1 MIDDPA
7 MVVAIFSCIMIV
19 IFYYYGRSCGR
30 RDVEKEAKDQYMAV
44 IKRLSRENELMRK
57 ELVELYKT
65 QDTDLNA
72 RLKILKI
79 LREKKE

>member
-30 RDVEKEAKDQYMAV
+30 QDAEKEAKDQYTAV
-44 IKRLSRENELMRK
+44 IKHLAIENDIMRK
-57 ELVELYKT
+57 ELVEIYKKH
-65 QDTDLNA
+65 DIDLDA
-72 RLKILKI
+72 RLKILKM